1 MVQEMLLHFNFEC
14 VHSSRN
20 LFGRFS
26 ANLDVPA
33 SLNLK
38 RWKMNGKSDGGRIW
52 QDWLWRSFHQIIPAD
67 WLSSKKRHGA
77 LLNHINQL
85 QLYSNLWISSARE
98 IVAADKPERLI
109 VSGSSANEG
118 PIKHL
123 RISRLKIKENIRQ
136 NQMIAPDNEH
146 QCFQNQITTGHH
158 PIFCSQG

>member
-14 VHSSRN
+14 VHSS
-20 LFGRFS
+20 RFS

-38 RWKMNGKSDGGRIW
+38 RWKMNGKSDGRRVW
-52 QDWLWRSFHQIIPAD
+52 RDWLWRSFHQIIPAD
-67 WLSSKKRHGA
+67 WLSSKKRHEA
-77 LLNHINQL
+77 LLNHIIQL
-85 QLYSNLWISSARE
+85 QLYSNLWISSARK
-98 IVAADKPERLI
+98 IVVAADKPRRLI

-123 RISRLKIKENIRQ
+123 RISRLKIKENIRE

-146 QCFQNQITTGHH
+146 QCFQNQITTGQMYGRGL
-158 PIFCSQG
+158 SKE

>member
-1 MVQEMLLHFNFEC
+1 MLLHCNFEC
-14 VHSSRN
+14 VHSNRN
-20 LFGRFS
+20 FFGRFS

-38 RWKMNGKSDGGRIW
+38 RWKMNGKSDWGRVW

-67 WLSSKKRHGA
+67 WLSSKKRHEA

-98 IVAADKPERLI
+98 IVAAADKPRRLI

-123 RISRLKIKENIRQ
+123 RISRLKIKENMRQ
-136 NQMIAPDNEH
+136 NQMIAPDNVH
-146 QCFQNQITTGHH
+146 QCFQNQITTGQMYRRGL
-158 PIFCSQG
+158 SKE

>member
-1 MVQEMLLHFNFEC
+1 MVQEMLLHFNFER

-20 LFGRFS
+20 FFLVG
-26 ANLDVPA
+26 LVPIWMYQRH
-33 SLNLK
+33 SIWK
-38 RWKMNGKSDGGRIW
+38 GERWMENQMGDEYGRI
-52 QDWLWRSFHQIIPAD
+52 DYWRSFHQIIPAD

-98 IVAADKPERLI
+98 IVVAADKPGRLI

-136 NQMIAPDNEH
+136 NQMIAPDNGH
-146 QCFQNQITTGHH
+146 QCFQNQITTG
-158 PIFCSQG
+158 QM